1 MTLDSFPTAAPV
13 VWTFVA
19 LVAAILV
26 WAFRMRLRPRRSGS
40 RPSRPPIL
48 DRLQAA
54 NAEIAAAVAAEQAVV
69 AAIGA
74 LPETVAPGKAE
85 RRLRELTPGD
95 NPRHNI
101 RNRYLLMV
109 HGWESQRKPQML
121 AALAGLALADASGRF
136 LELDEALRRST
147 DEGGAVLVGQIATE
161 LATRQDELERWLKT
175 GGVLLQLERAAA
187 RFGKADPEAAARI
200 ASAIAA
206 FRPRM
211 LELTTAT
218 LRWHIAHWEEKEPL
232 EPEKMAEALAPY
244 CLPRFPEL
252 AAEAHAALSR
262 HHGPE
267 WDRAHVRFDYA
278 LIGHFRDFGGL
289 EGFDFAAAFERL
301 CDAIMSPE
309 APVSSMAASTATSL
323 LDDHYHDGPEQ
334 RLRLHAALDWAGG
347 VHGESY
353 AYRWLAE
360 QLQPPV
366 VAPERAAEASANA
379 ERQRTV
385 NDRIARLASTTAT
398 PDPEIALVELRM
410 LLPDTPAQAL
420 CAALIARWKDGHAV
434 VCLATLCGLALE
446 LTEGMEQPKDLA
458 GLCLHWP
465 LRQGPAPL
473 IEHLLA
479 LLSQRFDRLDP
490 WIGEERSVRDL
501 RAAMLR
507 FEAEAPATAAA
518 LSNLLDRVRQRR
530 LTLLEAAI
538 AERLRRAVEEGD
550 AAEPFELVLDLYR
563 LCLPGE
569 ERLVEPVRAFMR
581 TRGERGAWRR
591 ALLHLESMT
600 LIRFGAFGE
609 AAGYDF
615 DHLREVLSGGLK
627 DDDAGI
633 AGLAAMLAAKLIDK
647 ALIARIEDL
656 SSLELDLKRA
666 GTRFDPVPA
675 GLAVL
680 KRSIANARRA
690 ASPG

>member
-1 MTLDSFPTAAPV
+1 MTLDPFPTAV
-13 VWTFVA
+13 VWIFIA
-19 LVAAILV
+19 LVAVILV
-26 WAFRMRLRPRRSGS
+26 WAFWVRLRPMRSRS
-40 RPSRPPIL
+40 HPPRPPIL
-48 DRLQAA
+48 DQLRAA
-54 NAEIAAAVAAEQAVV
+54 NAEIAAVVAAEQAIV

-74 LPETVAPGKAE
+74 LPENVAPGEAE

-95 NPRHNI
+95 NPRHDT

-121 AALAGLALADASGRF
+121 AALAGMALADASGRF
-136 LELDEALRRST
+136 LDLDEVLRRSI

-175 GGVLLQLERAAA
+175 GGVLLQLERAVARIGRSDPEIAA
-187 RFGKADPEAAARI
+187 RVT
-200 ASAIAA
+200 SAIAS
-206 FRPRM
+206 FKPRM

-218 LRWHIAHWEEKEPL
+218 LRWYIAHWEEKEPL

-262 HHGPE
+262 RQGPE
-267 WDRAHVRFDYA
+267 WDRAQVRFDSA
-278 LIGHFRDFGGL
+278 LIYHFRDFGGL
-289 EGFDFAAAFERL
+289 EGFDFEAGLNRL

-309 APVSSMAASTATSL
+309 ASVSSMAASTATSL
-323 LDDHYHDGPEQ
+323 LDGHFYNGPEH
-334 RLRLHAALDWAGG
+334 RLRLHAALDWAGN

-360 QLQPPV
+360 QLQPPEA
-366 VAPERAAEASANA
+366 APERAAEAPANA
-379 ERQRTV
+379 ERQRTI
-385 NDRIARLASTTAT
+385 NDRIARLASTIAT

-410 LLPDTPAQAL
+410 LLPDTPAEAL
-420 CAALIARWKDGHAV
+420 RVALIARWKDGHAV
-434 VCLATLCGLALE
+434 VCLAALCGLVLE
-446 LTEGMEQPKDLA
+446 LTDGMEQPKDLA
-458 GLCLHWP
+458 GLCLHWS

-479 LLSQRFDRLDP
+479 LLSERFDRLDS
-490 WIGEERSVRDL
+490 WIREERSVHDL

-507 FEAEAPATAAA
+507 FKAEAPATATA
-518 LSNLLDRVRQRR
+518 LLRLHDRVRQRR
-530 LTLLEAAI
+530 LVLLEAAI

-581 TRGERGAWRR
+581 TRGERSAWRR

-600 LIRFGAFGE
+600 LIHFGAFGE
-609 AAGYDF
+609 VAAYDF
-615 DHLREVLSGGLK
+615 DYLRDVLSDGLK
-627 DDDAGI
+627 DDDVEI
-633 AGLAAMLAAKLIDK
+633 AGLAALLAAKLIDK
-647 ALIARIEDL
+647 ALITRIEDF
-656 SSLELDLKRA
+656 SSLELTLKRA
-666 GTRFDPVPA
+666 GTRFDPVPT
-675 GLAVL
+675 GFAVL
-680 KRSIANARRA
+680 GQSITNALLA
-690 ASPG
+690 AAPR